1 MNTAINPAAQKALEE
16 AFVERPIAAQLG
28 IDAKDLGGA
37 VKLAQTRLSEGRDL
51 EAFQMFCGLV
61 LLDPTHMDFQ
71 IGLAESALAAG
82 APEMALQSAALV
94 ITAHPDW
101 PHGYFLSGRAC
112 LALDDPA
119 AAAEDFADAITHA
132 GTAHPDIAAQAKRL
146 MALCQS

>member
-1 MNTAINPAAQKALEE
+1 MNTAINPAAQKVLEE
-16 AFVERPIAAQLG
+16 AFIDRPIAAQLG
-28 IDAKDLGGA
+28 IDAADLGGA
-37 VKLAQTRLSEGRDL
+37 VKLAQTRLAEGRDL

-61 LLDPTHMDFQ
+61 LIDPSHMDFQ

-94 ITAHPDW
+94 ISSHPDW
-101 PHGYFLSGRAC
+101 PQGYFLSGRAC
-112 LALDDPA
+112 LALGDTA

-132 GTAHPDIAAQAKRL
+132 GTSRPEIAAQAQRL